1 MKLDTKMPETIFG
14 IETRMINLFIPPLG
28 LLLVILMSVG
38 LLLMPKVEEINKNN
52 ALNKKLKGEVV
63 DLTAKYN
70 YLATVD
76 QEELIT
82 NADFINK
89 SILPEKN
96 AYLLVGTIRKIAD
109 KHGYYMDSFSVSP
122 GELETEEKE
131 EEVVKGNV
139 MKIPLSL
146 TLMGP
151 KENYMGLVEGIEKSL
166 PILSLDEFEMDG
178 KQGYVEIKV
187 KLSANYIPRKQVF
200 KIENLSLADMT
211 LSQAEMDVLTT
222 LKDYED
228 NLTTEGLIQDD
239 GQFVKY
245 EFRNPFTQ

>member
-1 MKLDTKMPETIFG
+1 MKLETKIPETIFG

-38 LLLMPKVEEINKNN
+38 LLLMPKVEEINQNRV
-52 ALNKKLKGEVV
+52 LNKKLKSEVA
-63 DLTAKYN
+63 DLTEKYN

-76 QEELIT
+76 QGELMV

-109 KHGYYMDSFSVSP
+109 KNGYYMDSFSVSP
-122 GELETEEKE
+122 GELETEEE
-131 EEVVKGNV
+131 ETEIAGGNV
-139 MKIPLSL
+139 MKIPLTL
-146 TLMGP
+146 NLMGP
-151 KENYMGLVEGIEKSL
+151 KENYMALVVGIEKSL
-166 PILSLDEFEMDG
+166 PILSLDEFEMNG

-200 KIENLSLADMT
+200 KIENLSLEDMT
-211 LSQAEMDVLTT
+211 LSQGEMEVLTT
-222 LKDYED
+222 LKTYED
-228 NLTTEGLIQDD
+228 NLTTDSLIHED

>member
-52 ALNKKLKGEVV
+52 ALNKKLKSEVA

-76 QEELIT
+76 QEDLMT

-122 GELETEEKE
+122 GELETEEAE
-131 EEVVKGNV
+131 GETIKGNV

-146 TLMGP
+146 NLMGP

-166 PILSLDEFEMDG
+166 PILSLDEFEMNG
-178 KQGYVEIKV
+178 KQGYVEIKSEIIG
-187 KLSANYIPRKQVF
+187 KLY
-200 KIENLSLADMT
+200 
-211 LSQAEMDVLTT
+211 SQKTGVLR
-222 LKDYED
+222 LK
-228 NLTTEGLIQDD
+228 T
-239 GQFVKY
+239 
-245 EFRNPFTQ
+245 